1 VLRSMILDLYD
12 KSLSVRIA
20 ELGEEIV
27 YGS

>member
-1 VLRSMILDLYD
+1 MILDLYD